1 MFLSLVFLIR
11 KMAAMKPTSELIVT
25 IAQGKRQG
33 SQGTPGARQTLEE
46 WQGLDL
52 ASYSKH

>member
-1 MFLSLVFLIR
+1 
-11 KMAAMKPTSELIVT
+11 MAAMKPTSELIVT